1 MFFLE
6 I

>member
-6 I
+6 L